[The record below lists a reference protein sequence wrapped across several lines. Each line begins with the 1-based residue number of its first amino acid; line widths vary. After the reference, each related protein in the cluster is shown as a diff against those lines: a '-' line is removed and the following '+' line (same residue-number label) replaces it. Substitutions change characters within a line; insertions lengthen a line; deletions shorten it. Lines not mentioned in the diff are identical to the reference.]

1 MKSSNRFLLGF
12 GIGVVMLIALTVTLV
27 LFTRNTITAL
37 PKNTP
42 DGVVQRFLQAVQDE
56 DYQTAYSYMN
66 VVEYNVPLTYQN
78 WLPDVQRPYTIVQSS
93 WRATLGQATIK
104 NDTAVI
110 EVVIDVFQ
118 AGGPFENPVRSQ
130 TIAFNLT
137 KIDGTWFITTRS
149 SIWWLWY

>member
-1 MKSSNRFLLGF
+1 LASVS
-12 GIGVVMLIALTVTLV
+12 VIALTVTLV

-137 KIDGTWFITTRS
+137 KIDGTWFITTRP